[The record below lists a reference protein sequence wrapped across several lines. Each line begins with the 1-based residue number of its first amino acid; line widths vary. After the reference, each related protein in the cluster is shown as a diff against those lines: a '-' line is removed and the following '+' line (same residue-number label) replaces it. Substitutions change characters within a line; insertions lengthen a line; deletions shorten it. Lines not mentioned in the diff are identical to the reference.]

1 VASINKIKDL
11 QIFPDIDISGDFL
24 PW

>member
-11 QIFPDIDISGDFL
+11 QTLPNIDISGDFL